1 MEISPAFT
9 FHLHHPVEAGLV
21 CVGKCEST
29 LDMNVHSTGSETL
42 DALAQQCR
50 VIQRDT
56 YQAGRRAV
64 LHTENL

>member
-29 LDMNVHSTGSETL
+29 LDMYRRSTSETL

-56 YQAGRRAV
+56 YQAGRRVV